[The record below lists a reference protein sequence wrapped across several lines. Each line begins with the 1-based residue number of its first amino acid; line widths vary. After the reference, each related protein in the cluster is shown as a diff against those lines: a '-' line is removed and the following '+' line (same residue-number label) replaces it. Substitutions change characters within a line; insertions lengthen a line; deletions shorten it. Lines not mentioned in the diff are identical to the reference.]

1 MGSPRII
8 VDDARFAVIV
18 GVMKCGGSGVGM
30 GVATVVGIVVG
41 IVVTRVSLLL
51 IVSFSAE
58 TNGDNNAHAIINPT
72 RMVFNAIFNVIL

>member
-30 GVATVVGIVVG
+30 GVATVVGIVVWLSG
-41 IVVTRVSLLL
+41 KFAALMPKDEYSRRHDDLERRVRDMEQWRAK
-51 IVSFSAE
+51 F
-58 TNGDNNAHAIINPT
+58 NGPKP
-72 RMVFNAIFNVIL
+72 